1 LPRVAI
7 RAAEG
12 RRGLWPWHEEGS
24 ELTQLD
30 GLRVLVVDDDADA
43 RDMVTTVLTQ
53 SNAEIKTAAS
63 ADEAIGIL
71 TDCDDWQPEVLISD
85 VEMPGA
91 DGYALIGR
99 VRALE
104 AERGVGRL
112 PAVALT
118 AYARVEDRT
127 RALAAGFQRYISK
140 PLEPAEL
147 LAVLASLTGRVREIN
162 ASGAGRTE

>member
-1 LPRVAI
+1 
-7 RAAEG
+7 
-12 RRGLWPWHEEGS
+12 
-24 ELTQLD
+24 
-30 GLRVLVVDDDADA
+30 
-43 RDMVTTVLTQ
+43 Q

-63 ADEAIGIL
+63 VDEALGIL
-71 TDCDDWQPEVLISD
+71 SECDDWQPEVLISD

-91 DGYALIGR
+91 DGYALIRR

-104 AERGVGRL
+104 AERGGGGRL

-127 RALAAGFQRYISK
+127 RALAAGFQRYVSK

-147 LAVLASLTGRVREIN
+147 LAVLASLTGRVRES
-162 ASGAGRTE
+162 SGCVSRR